1 MTFSTWEADTGED
14 GTNTTFSLA
23 DPNVSL
29 GTYNGTLGGTAT
41 TRAFFETAAGQSKS
55 NYDPRYTAS
64 AAIEYVRSGLALGSH

>member
-1 MTFSTWEADTGED
+1 MPFSTWKADTGED
-14 GTNTTFSLA
+14 GTNTSFSFA

-41 TRAFFETAAGQSKS
+41 TRAFFETAASQSKS

-64 AAIEYVRSGLALGSH
+64 AAIKYIRNGLAITSH